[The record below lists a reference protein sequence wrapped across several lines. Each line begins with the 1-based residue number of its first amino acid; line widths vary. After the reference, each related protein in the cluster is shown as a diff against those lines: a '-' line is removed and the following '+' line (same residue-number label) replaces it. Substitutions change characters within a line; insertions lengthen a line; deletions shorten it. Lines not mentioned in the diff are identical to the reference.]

1 MEKVDRDE
9 RTSWELLER
18 IIQTAVWNR
27 WSLLPEHGHMA
38 SRYDAFVGS
47 TASPGATHRRREQAW
62 ANEGWKICGG
72 CGGCNNEKKNYMA

>member
-1 MEKVDRDE
+1 
-9 RTSWELLER
+9 
-18 IIQTAVWNR
+18 
-27 WSLLPEHGHMA
+27 MA